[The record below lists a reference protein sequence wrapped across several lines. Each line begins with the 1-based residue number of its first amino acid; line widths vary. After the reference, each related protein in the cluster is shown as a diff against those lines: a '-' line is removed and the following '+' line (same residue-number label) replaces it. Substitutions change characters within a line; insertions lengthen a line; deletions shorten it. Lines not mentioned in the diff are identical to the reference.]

1 MDKDSSFSEAVKKVV
16 SIGVGAAFMTEDAI
30 KSFLSEFQLPKDIV
44 SGIQNN
50 ARVAKEDFVEMM
62 RTELSKKFE
71 KIRKFH
77 IMLSKMYLDSNN
89 FEDALGHAKIAEQIN
104 PGHLAPKQLIEII
117 HSKNK

>member
-1 MDKDSSFSEAVKKVV
+1 MAQKKKKEDKDSSFSEAVKKVV

-50 ARVAKEDFVEMM
+50 ARVAKEDFVEMI

-71 KIRKFH
+71 KINSADFFDELLQKYDVEVKATFSFKRKNE
-77 IMLSKMYLDSNN
+77 K
-89 FEDALGHAKIAEQIN
+89 EE
-104 PGHLAPKQLIEII
+104 
-117 HSKNK
+117 